1 MSKIANTVDDLGRIK
16 AEISDLE
23 IRKTQLEDVLIATG
37 DAEFEGRLFR
47 ATVSI
52 YDRATVAWKKIAEK
66 LNASRQIIK
75 ANTGEAK
82 EVITVKVVARKAA

>member
-1 MSKIANTVDDLGRIK
+1 MTKLANTVDDLGRLK
-16 AEISDLE
+16 AEIADLE
-23 IRKTQLEDVLIATG
+23 VRKGELEDVLVESGESEI
-37 DAEFEGRLFR
+37 DGRLFR

-52 YDRATVAWKKIAEK
+52 YDRATIAWKKIAEK

-75 ANTGEAK
+75 ANTGEPT

>member
-1 MSKIANTVDDLGRIK
+1 MSKLGNTADDLGRIK

-23 IRKTQLEDVLIATG
+23 IRKGELEDIIIESGETEV
-37 DAEFEGRLFR
+37 EGRLFR
-47 ATVSI
+47 VTVSI
-52 YDRATVAWKKIAEK
+52 YDRATVAWKKIAKK

-75 ANTGEAK
+75 ANTADPV

>member
-1 MSKIANTVDDLGRIK
+1 MSKIENTVDDLGRIK
-16 AEISDLE
+16 AEIADLNT
-23 IRKTQLEDVLIATG
+23 RKVELEDVLIATG
-37 DAEFEGRLFR
+37 ETEFEGRLFR

-66 LNASRQIIK
+66 LGASRQIIK